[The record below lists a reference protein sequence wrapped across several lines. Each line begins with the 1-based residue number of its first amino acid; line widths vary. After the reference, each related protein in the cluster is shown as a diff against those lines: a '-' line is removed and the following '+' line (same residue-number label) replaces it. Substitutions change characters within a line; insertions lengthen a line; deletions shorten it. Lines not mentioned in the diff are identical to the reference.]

1 MKQCKQ
7 CKKELDDTYFYH
19 HASTKDKLMTICKE
33 CHGLNDKKR
42 REKDPLFKEK
52 AKGYMK
58 KFRSNPDNKR
68 KIISSAYKTKYG
80 ITLEEYEQILK
91 EQNNCCYICNIEEG
105 YNNKPLY
112 VDHCHSSGKIR
123 RLLCQHCNTGLGMF
137 KDNPELLIKAADY
150 LKEQHG
156 RTKLSVA

>member
-33 CHGLNDKKR
+33 CHGLNGKKR

-58 KFRSNPDNKR
+58 KFRSNPDNK
-68 KIISSAYKTKYG
+68 KKLFQAHTKQSMG
-80 ITLEEYEQILK
+80 
-91 EQNNCCYICNIEEG
+91 
-105 YNNKPLY
+105 
-112 VDHCHSSGKIR
+112 
-123 RLLCQHCNTGLGMF
+123 LL
-137 KDNPELLIKAADY
+137 
-150 LKEQHG
+150 
-156 RTKLSVA
+156 